1 MALQAPMMKKM
12 LRPLTGLLGIALMLG
27 ASQAHAVLEVTVTE
41 GVSGAI
47 PVAVAPFEWRGE
59 GEPET
64 RMSGILGDNLHRSG
78 LFEVLR
84 EDLPSGATG
93 PADFIPEPWGAAGA
107 EYVVVGSKRPDGDR
121 VVVDFH
127 VFDVLAE
134 ERLGGWRIPVPADML
149 RRGGHR
155 VSDLVFEAITGD
167 PGAFSARIA
176 FVQVQRDGDGRE
188 FRLQVADS
196 DGANPRTLYR
206 SSDPVMS
213 PAWSPDG
220 NELVYVSF
228 ENRQSEVFR
237 HDVRSGER
245 VSLARFRGINSAPA
259 WSPDG
264 RYLALSLSR
273 DGSPNIYRLDLQ
285 SGDLEQ
291 LTRSSAI
298 ETEPAWSPDGGTI
311 YFTSDRAGAPQIYR
325 MDADGGDV
333 RRLTFESGYAA
344 GVTVSPDGDSVVYVE
359 GGDGGF
365 RLARLDLGD
374 RRVTR
379 LTDSGNA
386 ESPSFA
392 PNGSMILYAIS
403 EGTRGVLGSVSRD
416 GRVHQRLEGR
426 DGEVRE
432 PAWSPLGE

>member
-1 MALQAPMMKKM
+1 MLERVRRGLAGLCGGILLLAAAP
-12 LRPLTGLLGIALMLG
+12 
-27 ASQAHAVLEVTVTE
+27 ASAVLEVTVTE
-41 GVSGAI
+41 GVAGAI
-47 PVAVAPFEWRGE
+47 PVAVAPFEWRGDD
-59 GEPET
+59 EPET
-64 RMSGILGDNLHRSG
+64 RLSDILRGNLLRSG
-78 LFEVLR
+78 LFEIR
-84 EDLPSGATG
+84 EEDLPAAATG
-93 PADFIPEPWGAAGA
+93 PADFIPEPWARAGA
-107 EYVVVGSKRPDGDR
+107 EYVVVGSKQPEDDR
-121 VVVDFH
+121 VIVEFH
-127 VFDVLAE
+127 LFDVLAE
-134 ERLGGWRIPVPADML
+134 ERVGGWRIPVPDDML

-155 VSDLVFEAITGD
+155 VSDIVYEAITGD

-176 FVQVQRDGDGRE
+176 FVQVERHDDGRE

-196 DGANPRTLYR
+196 DGANPQTLYR
-206 SSDPVMS
+206 SPDPLMS

-220 NELVYVSF
+220 SALVYVSF

-245 VSLARFRGINSAPA
+245 TSLARFGGINSAPA

-273 DGSPNIYRLDLQ
+273 DGSPNIYRMDLE

-298 ETEPAWSPDGGTI
+298 ETEPSWSPDGETI

-325 MDADGGDV
+325 MDASGDDV

-344 GVTVSPDGDSVVYVE
+344 GAAPSPDGRSLVYVE

-365 RLARLDLGD
+365 RLARLDLDD

-379 LTDSGNA
+379 LTDAGDA

-392 PNGSMILYAIS
+392 PNGSMVLYAMS
-403 EGTRGVLGSVSRD
+403 EGGQGVLGSVSRD

-426 DGEVRE
+426 EGDVRE
-432 PAWSPLGE
+432 PAWSPLEQ